1 MNTCDFDEGD
11 VMKACEAQTDDQ
23 VAECMKAWRKR
34 GNAMTCVRC
43 RDCTSSECTMYCS
56 NAAHPEAPLRRMD
69 CVDGEDCGDSLE
81 SGNHD
86 SIFSNTY
93 NRAEAIAKGEALD
106 KAADTRNAKFR
117 GESCASKSQA
127 DCTGP
132 CEWNAQFNSEG
143 EDKGKCFPIY
153 CESKKTKEECRQ
165 PCLWDKMAE
174 KCQKAAVAMNAVE
187 GCNDGTEM
195 ACFQ

>member
-1 MNTCDFDEGD
+1 
-11 VMKACEAQTDDQ
+11 MKACEAQTDDQ

-93 NRAEAIAKGEALD
+93 NRDEAIAKGKALD
-106 KAADTRNAKFR
+106 EAADTRNAKFR
-117 GESCASKSQA
+117 GESCASKTQA
-127 DCTGP
+127 LRMERSIQQRRRRQRQVLP
-132 CEWNAQFNSEG
+132 NILRIK
-143 EDKGKCFPIY
+143 EDRSRMQATMPLG
-153 CESKKTKEECRQ
+153 
-165 PCLWDKMAE
+165 
-174 KCQKAAVAMNAVE
+174 
-187 GCNDGTEM
+187 
-195 ACFQ
+195 